1 MPGFIQIVKNNLFNR
16 VVNDHQVM
24 GSLDFI
30 QQLCVEQLYARYS
43 TFVIHYSTLVYSRSS
58 PNLWTAAAVG
68 ALVTHVVTPVANLQY
83 NNTKPAFS

>member
-58 PNLWTAAAVG
+58 PIYGQPPQSEHLSHM
-68 ALVTHVVTPVANLQY
+68 L
-83 NNTKPAFS
+83 